1 MVEFRGRGTFSR
13 DLEHF
18 LRGSRGNFAGM
29 MDDLQAVVE
38 FIGNNLTKNISIY
51 CKGQTSSLVGLWF
64 NVYFPF
70 LFNASV
76 LHNGLYDLADPICTA
91 AAKDFLGETADGL
104 WDKFNIFKHS
114 FKQPSIVQ
122 PNPRAI
128 GTL

>member
-29 MDDLQAVVE
+29 MDDLQTVVE
-38 FIGNNLTKNISIY
+38 FIGNNLSKNISIY

-76 LHNGLYDLADPICTA
+76 LHNGLYDLADPIYTA
-91 AAKDFLGETADGL
+91 SAKDFLGETTDGQ
-104 WDKFNIFKHS
+104 WDKFNVFKHS
-114 FKQPSIVQ
+114 FKQPSIIQ
-122 PNPRAI
+122 PNPKAI